1 MKKLANAT
9 AAKEYLRERVDI
21 LQLIR
26 EDVGDKEW
34 KQEGSDVWV
43 TTSPF
48 REESHPSFKV
58 SLRTKKFKDWGGEQH
73 SGDIFAWVMLNQC
86 YRFEESIIYLADRFK
101 IDITQFLRDP
111 TPEEVQQ
118 YRYKQ
123 INTIA
128 ADFMQQLLRENA
140 VIRDNYLSRSGFTW
154 DQIVPYQIGYSPTK
168 DLLISHVSG
177 KIRLTED
184 DVYKLEFNRD
194 DVFTDALVYPV
205 HNHSGEVVYF
215 RSQKLNPPGSPRIG
229 CRSTHP
235 LFDLS
240 ILYGFH
246 EAKKDIRKNN
256 GRLVIVEG
264 ERDAIALRAA
274 AVMGSELSDKQI
286 TELNKYKV
294 TQLVICYDGDETG
307 WKKTLKMISAPQD
320 HGNMLVL
327 VARPDAD
334 KDPHDVWKEGGDEAV
349 YRMLSKAV
357 LPIEHYITTT
367 FGDPGTLSLAE
378 KYKLLSTLKEY
389 LNQISGVRL
398 DMVAAYLAK
407 MLESTQASVLDYV
420 SEIKASYSQLFNLEA
435 ERTLIHYVVSNSV
448 SYNAAV
454 AASIRKEAFTLSGYQ
469 KLFEA
474 CGFAYK
480 KFADKYTTQAVLD
493 EAMAYFAAPDL
504 PVILQTVM
512 EGEYKYTEG
521 AAVDIVLDM
530 WRRRRA
536 SEQAKRLILS
546 SRDLAASFVEIVN
559 EHRRTLVDAVSSSR
573 PQARTPRELA
583 NEFWDTLKDRQQ
595 AGGNLII
602 GYDFYSLPSIN
613 LILGGVQNGH
623 YTVVAGDTGSGKSA
637 FGMNAVKCVAIDAGV
652 PTLWIGQEMQS
663 VENTQRLISIMT
675 GIHNSRIQSG
685 GITQA
690 QAKIVAEAK
699 EKIASSGYYFAKP
712 RDGTIDE
719 ILAIIDEYRF
729 KYGIK
734 VVFWDYI
741 QLVSQSSYQNKVARE
756 QVIGNAS
763 KIIKNRV
770 TEDMGLAAIIIAQ
783 QNRDLNN
790 NAKTTQRIGGSY
802 QIAQDCDNFIEIM
815 TKTKKQLI
823 EDGAHNGNRYIKVG
837 KRRGGISDYMVH
849 AFLDTDERSASLRLI
864 EMTKPSEQ
872 AELYARLST

>member
-21 LQLIR
+21 LQLIK

-34 KQEGSDVWV
+34 KQEGGDTWV

-48 REESHPSFKV
+48 REETHPSFKV

-73 SGDIFAWVMLNQC
+73 SGDVFTWIMLNQC
-86 YRFEESIIYLADRFK
+86 CRFEEAVIQVADRSK

-118 YRYKQ
+118 NRYKQ

-128 ADFMQQLLRENA
+128 AEFMQQMLRENA
-140 VIRDNYLSRSGFTW
+140 AVRDNYLSRSGFIW
-154 DQIVPYQIGYSPTK
+154 DQIVPYQVGYSPNK
-168 DLLISHVSG
+168 DTVISYVSS

-194 DVFTDALVYPV
+194 DVFTDALIYPI
-205 HNHSGEVVYF
+205 HNHSGEIIYF
-215 RSQKLNPPGSPRIG
+215 RSKKLNPPDSPYIG
-229 CRSTHP
+229 CRATHP

-240 ILYGFH
+240 VLYGFH
-246 EAKKDIRKNN
+246 EAKKDIRKNS
-256 GRLVIVEG
+256 GRMVIVEG
-264 ERDAIALRAA
+264 QRDAIALRAA
-274 AVMGSELSDKQI
+274 AVMGSELLEKQI
-286 TELNKYKV
+286 LELNKYKI
-294 TQLVICYDGDETG
+294 TKLVVCYDGDETG
-307 WKKTLKMISAPQD
+307 WKKTLKMINSPQD
-320 HGNMLVL
+320 FGSMLVL
-327 VARPDAD
+327 VARPEPD
-334 KDPHDVWKEGGDEAV
+334 KDPHDIWKEGGDEAV

-367 FGDPGTLSLAE
+367 FGDPGTLSLTE
-378 KYKLLSTLKEY
+378 KYSLLSTLKDY
-389 LNQISGVRL
+389 LNHISGVRL
-398 DMVAAYLAK
+398 DTVAAYLAK

-448 SYNAAV
+448 SYNASV
-454 AASIRKEAFTLSGYQ
+454 SASIRKEAFTLSGYQ

-474 CGFAYK
+474 CDFAYK

-504 PVILQTVM
+504 PAILQTVM
-512 EGEYKYTEG
+512 AGEYKYTES

-536 SEQAKRLILS
+536 SEQARRLISS
-546 SRDLAASFVEIVN
+546 SRDLSTSFVEIVN
-559 EHRRTLVDAVSSSR
+559 EHRKTLVDAVSSSR

-583 NEFWDTLKDRQQ
+583 DEVWATLKDRQQ

-602 GYDFYSLPSIN
+602 GYDFYALPSIN
-613 LILGGVQNGH
+613 LILGGIQTGH
-623 YTVVAGDTGSGKSA
+623 YTIIAGDTGSGKSA
-637 FGMNAVKCVAIDAGV
+637 FGMNVVKCIAVDAGI

-663 VENTQRLISIMT
+663 VENTQRLLSIMT

-685 GITQA
+685 GITGT
-690 QAKIVAEAK
+690 QAKLVADAK
-699 EKIASSGYYFAKP
+699 EKIANSGYYFAKP
-712 RDGTIDE
+712 RDGSIDE

-741 QLVSQSSYQNKVARE
+741 QLVAQSSYQNRSSRE

-770 TEDMGLAAIIIAQ
+770 TEDMGLAAIVVAQ

-790 NAKTTQRIGGSY
+790 NAKTTQRIAGSY
-802 QIAQDCDNFIEIM
+802 QISQDCDNFIEIM

-837 KRRGGISDYMVH
+837 KRRGGISDFMVH
-849 AFLDTDERSASLRLI
+849 AFLDTDERSASLRLL
-864 EMTKPSEQ
+864 EMTKPSDQ
-872 AELYARLST
+872 AALYSRLST